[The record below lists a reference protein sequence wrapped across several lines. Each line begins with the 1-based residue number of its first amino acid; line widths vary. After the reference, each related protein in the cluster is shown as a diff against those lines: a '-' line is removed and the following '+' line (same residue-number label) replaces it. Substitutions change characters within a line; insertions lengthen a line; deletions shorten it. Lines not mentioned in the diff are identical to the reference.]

1 MTAKK
6 QAKYVTPYKYA
17 QLCGVSTTAINNRIK
32 NGQLEVEEIEN
43 PIDGSVKR
51 YVNTEKYP
59 VAQTIIEI
67 RTYSIETKRWQKN
80 EG

>member
-1 MTAKK
+1 MTSKD
-6 QAKYVTPYKYA
+6 QTKYVTPYKYA
-17 QLCGVSTTAINNRIK
+17 KLCGVSTTAINNRIK

-59 VAQTIIEI
+59 VTQTIAEI
-67 RTYSIETKRWQKN
+67 RSYSIETKRWEKN
-80 EG
+80 KG